1 MSEYNMFKEMN
12 KKNLEVWI
20 NTSKRIKD
28 ILAKQY
34 WVNFFPMKITPYL
47 TYETLIGSEGYR
59 VMADVVA
66 YNSSAPLK
74 TRKTISKLTGS
85 IPSIRVKRQMT
96 ETDINDY
103 NAFKAMASPGIESE
117 LLKLVFGDTD
127 YVFNCILGR
136 LEWMALQALSTGQIS
151 LTKVNNVG
159 GIVTEEVVDFQL
171 PAANKKKMA
180 NNTDRR
186 WIAAN
191 TATCLPITDIRAVV
205 RAAKLAGANPQ
216 YILMNDSK
224 FSLMVTMDEV
234 KNFVVPY
241 TTWGATKITMVPS
254 LEILNRTL
262 KAFGL
267 PQIII
272 IDTVVSYEDADHTVH
287 NVDPWLNSNA
297 SAAISD
303 RHVVFIDDLKCG
315 SMLRGPIAEE
325 TNPPKQAVQAKRG
338 GILISSWS
346 KIDPVTQ
353 FTKGEINAFPSCPS
367 IDNIYNLDTYS
378 NTWAV

>member
-1 MSEYNMFKEMN
+1 MSEYKMFNEMN
-12 KKNLEVWI
+12 KKNLEVWL
-20 NTSKRIKD
+20 NKRIYE
-28 ILAKQY
+28 KQY
-34 WVNFFPMKITPYL
+34 WPNFFPMKTTPYL
-47 TYETLIGSEGYR
+47 NFETLIGSEGNR
-59 VMADVVA
+59 VMADVVSF
-66 YNSSAPLK
+66 NSSAPLK
-74 TRKTISKLTGS
+74 TRKSISKLTGS

-103 NAFKAMASPGIESE
+103 NAFKAMANPEQGA
-117 LLKLVFGDTD
+117 LLQLVFNDTNFCVD
-127 YVFNCILGR
+127 AVLGR
-136 LEWMALQALSTGQIS
+136 LEWFALQALSTGQITLS
-151 LTKVNNVG
+151 TTNNVG

-171 PAANKKKMA
+171 PTANKKKMA

-205 RAAKLAGANPQ
+205 RAAKSAGANPQ

-254 LEILNRTL
+254 FEILNKTL

-267 PQIII
+267 PQIIV
-272 IDTVVSYEDADHTVH
+272 IDTRVAYEDADHEIH

-315 SMLRGPIAEE
+315 NMLRGPVAEE
-325 TNPPKQAVQAKRG
+325 TNPPKQVVQAKKG

-346 KIDPVTQ
+346 SIDPVTQ
-353 FTKGEINAFPSCPS
+353 YTKGEINGFPSCPA
-367 IDNIYNLDTYS
+367 IDHIYNLDTYC
-378 NTWAV
+378 NVWAV

>member
-1 MSEYNMFKEMN
+1 MSEYKLFNEMN
-12 KKNLEVWI
+12 KKNLEIWI
-20 NTSKRIKD
+20 TKSKIINDR
-28 ILAKQY
+28 LAKQY
-34 WVNFFPMKITPYL
+34 WVNFFPMKPTPYL
-47 TYETLIGSEGYR
+47 NFETLIGSEGYR
-59 VMADVVA
+59 VMADVVS

-74 TRKTISKLTGS
+74 TRKSISKLTGS

-96 ETDINDY
+96 ESDINDY
-103 NAFKAMASPGIESE
+103 NAFKAMASSNNMGGE
-117 LLKLVFGDTD
+117 LLKLVFSDANF
-127 YVFNCILGR
+127 VFNSVLGR
-136 LEWMALQALSTGQIS
+136 LEWFALQALSTGQVTLS
-151 LTKVNNVG
+151 ATNNVG

-186 WIAAN
+186 WIAGN
-191 TATCLPITDIRAVV
+191 ETTCKPITDIRAVV
-205 RAAKLAGANPQ
+205 KAAKAAGANPQ

-224 FSLMVTMDEV
+224 FSIMVTMDEV

-254 LEILNRTL
+254 FEILNQTL

-272 IDTVVSYEDADHTVH
+272 IDTIVSYEDADHVVH
-287 NVDPWLNSNA
+287 NVDPWLNA
-297 SAAISD
+297 SSSD
-303 RHVVFIDDLKCG
+303 RHVVFIDDIKCG
-315 SMLRGPIAEE
+315 NTLTGPIAEQ
-325 TNPPKQAVQAKRG
+325 TNPPKQAIQATRE
-338 GILISSWS
+338 GILISTWS

-367 IDNIYNLDTYS
+367 IDHIYNLDTYC
-378 NTWAV
+378 NVWAV